1 MSRVSIDNAVKSE
14 HSRGL
19 ASERRRSGWVLRGL
33 EMPNEPK
40 SKSAKALSATDERPV
55 TRREAAFLASQTGV
69 SAEKIAGRP
78 VAELGEILR
87 WRIDP
92 TFLFWRQVCGR
103 VVRQDPVSGVI
114 QGVPNATVH
123 VLDTDCW
130 VLGSFP
136 CEHPLCACYWPLSSH
151 PNMTRPTHTP
161 TH

>member
-1 MSRVSIDNAVKSE
+1 
-14 HSRGL
+14 
-19 ASERRRSGWVLRGL
+19 
-33 EMPNEPK
+33 MPNEPK
-40 SKSAKALSATDERPV
+40 SKSAKALAAPDERPV
-55 TRREAAFLASQTGV
+55 TKREAAFLASQTGV

-103 VVRQDPVSGVI
+103 VVRQDPVSRVI

-130 VLGSFP
+130 FLGFFP
-136 CEHPLCACYWPLSSH
+136 VESPLWCWNWP
-151 PNMTRPTHTP
+151 TWDATQVIGTTHTDERGNSCAWIP
-161 TH
+161 RSH